1 MREKLSCLLS
11 KSENFKKIYSI
22 KNFPIYMGISKIPL
36 KYKFQDLNWWIN
48 RKSGNVQI
56 HPKISLEKL
65 YHKSHGSG
73 TVGKIWS
80 DHHIFF
86 FSLLKPYIRGNI
98 CEIGGGNN
106 SILIRIKN
114 FTKINNFYSFDKNL
128 KIKKKN
134 KKIFK
139 IKNFFNTNF
148 FKNKVM
154 PKFDLVVH
162 SHTFE
167 HIYDPVTF
175 LRTIKF
181 ILAENGKH
189 IFTMPNMGPMIKKGY
204 ANAMNFEH
212 PFFYDQKLV
221 EALLHN
227 NNFEIIKKKYF
238 KKDHSI
244 MYVTKV
250 TKVLKFTEYSQ
261 YLKNLKIFKT
271 MFNLWKKDIKI
282 INKTI
287 FKSDKVFIFGAHIF
301 SQMILFNG
309 LNKKNVLGILDND
322 FKKNNN
328 YLYGTKYKIFSPTI
342 LKNFLSPTV
351 ILRAGPYNAE
361 IKRQIFLINP
371 STIIV

>member
-1 MREKLSCLLS
+1 MSKKILCPIS
-11 KSENFKKIYSI
+11 KSKNFKKIYSI
-22 KNFPIYMGISKIPL
+22 KNFPIFMGVSKIPSN
-36 KYKFQDLNWWIN
+36 YKFHNLNWWIN

-56 HPKISLEKL
+56 YPKISLDKL
-65 YHKSHGSG
+65 YYKSHGSG
-73 TVGKIWS
+73 TVGKTWE
-80 DHHIFF
+80 DHHNSFY
-86 FSLLKPYIRGNI
+86 SLLKPYIKGNI

-106 SILIRIKN
+106 SIL
-114 FTKINNFYSFDKNL
+114 TKIRSFSKIDSFYSFDKNL

-139 IKNFFNTNF
+139 IKNFFNKSF
-148 FKNKVM
+148 FEKKNI
-154 PKFDLVVH
+154 KFKLVVH

-167 HIYDPVTF
+167 HLYDPVSF
-175 LRTIKF
+175 LIAIKF
-181 ILAENGKH
+181 ILGENGKH
-189 IFTMPNMGPMIKKGY
+189 IFTMPNMNSMVKRGY

-250 TKVLKFTEYSQ
+250 TKALKFTEYSQ

-271 MFNLWKKDIKI
+271 MFNIWKKDIKR
-282 INKTI
+282 INKSI

-309 LNKKNVLGILDND
+309 LNKKNVLYILDND
-322 FKKNNN
+322 KKKINN

-351 ILRAGPYNAE
+351 ILRAGPYNTE
-361 IKRQIFLINP
+361 IKKQIFLINP
-371 STIIV
+371 RTIII

>member
-1 MREKLSCLLS
+1 MSKKILCPIS
-11 KSENFKKIYSI
+11 KSKNFKKIYSI
-22 KNFPIYMGISKIPL
+22 KNFPIFMGVSKIPSN
-36 KYKFQDLNWWIN
+36 YKFHNLNWWIN

-56 HPKISLEKL
+56 YPKISLEKL
-65 YHKSHGSG
+65 YYKSHGSG
-73 TVGKIWS
+73 TVGKTWE
-80 DHHIFF
+80 DHHNSFY
-86 FSLLKPYIRGNI
+86 SLLKPYIKGNI

-106 SILIRIKN
+106 SIL
-114 FTKINNFYSFDKNL
+114 TKIRSFSKIDSFYSFDKNL

-139 IKNFFNTNF
+139 IKNFFNKSF
-148 FKNKVM
+148 FEKKKI
-154 PKFDLVVH
+154 KFKLVVH

-167 HIYDPVTF
+167 HLYDPVSF
-175 LRTIKF
+175 LRAIKF
-181 ILAENGKH
+181 ILGENGKH
-189 IFTMPNMGPMIKKGY
+189 IFTMPNMNSMVKRGY

-250 TKVLKFTEYSQ
+250 TKALKFTEYSQ

-271 MFNLWKKDIKI
+271 MFNLWKKDIKR
-282 INKTI
+282 INKSI

-309 LNKKNVLGILDND
+309 LNKKNVLCILDND
-322 FKKNNN
+322 KKKINN

-361 IKRQIFLINP
+361 IKKQIFLINAR
-371 STIIV
+371 TIII

>member
-1 MREKLSCLLS
+1 MSKKILCPIS
-11 KSENFKKIYSI
+11 KSKNFKKIYSI
-22 KNFPIYMGISKIPL
+22 KNFPIFMGVSKIPSN
-36 KYKFQDLNWWIN
+36 YKFHNLNWWIN

-56 HPKISLEKL
+56 YPKISLEKL
-65 YHKSHGSG
+65 YYKSHGSG
-73 TVGKIWS
+73 TVGKTWE
-80 DHHIFF
+80 DHHNSFY
-86 FSLLKPYIRGNI
+86 SLLKPYIKGNI

-106 SILIRIKN
+106 SIL
-114 FTKINNFYSFDKNL
+114 TKIRSFSKIDSFYSFDKNL

-139 IKNFFNTNF
+139 IKNFFNKSF
-148 FKNKVM
+148 FEKKNI
-154 PKFDLVVH
+154 KFKLVFH

-167 HIYDPVTF
+167 HLYDPVSF
-175 LRTIKF
+175 LIAIKF
-181 ILAENGKH
+181 ILGENGKH
-189 IFTMPNMGPMIKKGY
+189 IFTMPNMNSMVKRGY

-250 TKVLKFTEYSQ
+250 TKALKFTEYSQ

-271 MFNLWKKDIKI
+271 MFNIWKKDIKR
-282 INKTI
+282 INKSI

-309 LNKKNVLGILDND
+309 LNKKNVLYILDND
-322 FKKNNN
+322 KKKINN

-351 ILRAGPYNAE
+351 ILRAGPYNTE
-361 IKRQIFLINP
+361 IKKQIFLINP
-371 STIIV
+371 RTIII